1 MWKDILIIFIVIISS
16 YIFTLS
22 SAQKFDKQMTFI
34 LIQLLILIIFKMIY
48 YKNNIVN
55 KGIKENFQSRTTTG
69 TTGGTTPT
77 PTPTPGTQNL
87 SLNMVNN
94 WLNDMQSTVSTGNI
108 NDTALTR
115 LSNDANQLQ
124 TKLDKVSTEI
134 LSLKELI
141 AMKDNK
147 SNNNNKNI
155 VNTLDTATIQ
165 SNQNE
170 NLKQLAKD
178 IKSARA
184 LLENVSMAQQ
194 TKEYP
199 KIPVY
204 SSCVVS
210 NADGGYSLDT
220 PNKDAQNEKNNQ
232 AQQNNTK
239 QRMSSISSGA
249 GLVGALSNIFDK
261 GINVKIN

>member
-1 MWKDILIIFIVIISS
+1 MWKDILIIFVVIISS

-22 SAQKFDKQMTFI
+22 SIQKFDKQMTFI

-55 KGIKENFQSRTTTG
+55 SGIKENFTATATATASP
-69 TTGGTTPT
+69 PT
-77 PTPTPGTQNL
+77 EDLNL
-87 SLNMVNN
+87 SMVNN
-94 WLNDMQSTVSTGNI
+94 WLNQLQSGVSSGNI
-108 NDTALTR
+108 NDTTLTR
-115 LSNDANQLQ
+115 LSNEANQLQ

-141 AMKDNK
+141 TMKDN
-147 SNNNNKNI
+147 NNNTNKSI

-220 PNKDAQNEKNNQ
+220 PNKDAQNEQNNNQ
-232 AQQNNTK
+232 GQQNNSN
-239 QRMSSISSGA
+239 QRLSGISSGA
-249 GLVGALSNIFDK
+249 GLVGALTNVFDK

>member
-22 SAQKFDKQMTFI
+22 SIQKFDNQLTFI

-55 KGIKENFQSRTTTG
+55 SRPIENFQTTSTTT
-69 TTGGTTPT
+69 TTAGPSSGSDD
-77 PTPTPGTQNL
+77 L
-87 SLNMVNN
+87 SLKVVNDWIESVN
-94 WLNDMQSTVSTGNI
+94 SSVASGTISDNSLNQLSTE
-108 NDTALTR
+108 
-115 LSNDANQLQ
+115 ANKLQ
-124 TKLDKVSTEI
+124 TKLDKVSNEI

-141 AMKDNK
+141 TMKDSK
-147 SNNNNKNI
+147 SDVDKATI
-155 VNTLDTATIQ
+155 NTLNTATIQ

-170 NLKQLAKD
+170 NLKKLAKD
-178 IKSARA
+178 IKTAKA
-184 LLENVSMAQQ
+184 LLEDVSIKQQ
-194 TKEYP
+194 SKEYP

-210 NADGGYSLDT
+210 NADGGYTLDT
-220 PNKDAQNEKNNQ
+220 PNKDAQSQKDSVKDQVSQKVSNIPSNL
-232 AQQNNTK
+232 
-239 QRMSSISSGA
+239 
-249 GLVGALSNIFDK
+249 GLVNTLSHIFDK

>member
-22 SAQKFDKQMTFI
+22 SIQKFDKQMTFI
-34 LIQLLILIIFKMIY
+34 LIQLLVLIIFKMIY
-48 YKNNIVN
+48 YKNKIVN
-55 KGIKENFQSRTTTG
+55 SGIKENFQG
-69 TTGGTTPT
+69 TSTPT
-77 PTPTPGTQNL
+77 PSSTPPPGTENLNL
-87 SLNMVNN
+87 SMVNDWIGAVQN
-94 WLNDMQSTVSTGNI
+94 NVQTGKI
-108 NDTALTR
+108 SDDSLRT
-115 LSNDANQLQ
+115 LSNEANQLQ

-141 AMKDNK
+141 TMKDNK

-220 PNKDAQNEKNNQ
+220 PNKDSQNQKNNQ
-232 AQQNNTK
+232 VQQNKSN
-239 QRMSSISSGA
+239 QRISAVSSGA
-249 GLVGALSNIFDK
+249 GLVGALTNVFDK

>member
-1 MWKDILIIFIVIISS
+1 MWKDILIIFVVIISS

-22 SAQKFDKQMTFI
+22 SIQKFDKQMTFI
-34 LIQLLILIIFKMIY
+34 LIQLLVLIIFKMIY

-55 KGIKENFQSRTTTG
+55 KGIKENFQ
-69 TTGGTTPT
+69 GGTTPT
-77 PTPTPGTQNL
+77 PPPPPGTENLNL
-87 SLNMVNN
+87 SMVNDWIGAVQN
-94 WLNDMQSTVSTGNI
+94 NVQTGKISDNSLR
-108 NDTALTR
+108 T
-115 LSNDANQLQ
+115 LSNEANQLQ

-141 AMKDNK
+141 TMKDN
-147 SNNNNKNI
+147 NNNTNKSI

-204 SSCVVS
+204 SSCIVS

-220 PNKDAQNEKNNQ
+220 PNKDSQNQKNNQ
-232 AQQNNTK
+232 VQQNKSN
-239 QRMSSISSGA
+239 QRISAVSSGA
-249 GLVGALSNIFDK
+249 GLVGALTNVFDK